1 MPTTTTTAGPTESQ
15 LRRGGAVTSPSLVR
29 EKSEGPRMVR
39 LTVNLPS
46 QLVEQMRDAVYWT
59 PGLTLAWMVARALR
73 ASLADLET
81 IHQGPFPRRLKPLRA
96 GRPRLIGQS
105 MNVRPLGTG
114 EGDGPGKGVVERS
127 CGHEKLTDS
136 LDGVLPQR
144 ALGGE
149 ENACLKTPRMP
160 K

>member
-114 EGDGPGKGVVERS
+114 EGDGDGPGKGVVSVPVVTR
-127 CGHEKLTDS
+127 
-136 LDGVLPQR
+136 
-144 ALGGE
+144 
-149 ENACLKTPRMP
+149 N
-160 K
+160 